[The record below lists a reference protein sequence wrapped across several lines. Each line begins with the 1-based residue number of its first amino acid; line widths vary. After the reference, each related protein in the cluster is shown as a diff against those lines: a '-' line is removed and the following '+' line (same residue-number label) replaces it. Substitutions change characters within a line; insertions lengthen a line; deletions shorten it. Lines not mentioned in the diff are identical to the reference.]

1 MRRPSV
7 LVADSAGRE
16 GVGQRE
22 RVAGRPRRPGVGRIA
37 AAGVAEPGPRAVRG
51 VHQRERAV
59 AVRVLAQCGP
69 GRLRVV
75 PVECQIDIVYL

>member
-1 MRRPSV
+1 
-7 LVADSAGRE
+7 
-16 GVGQRE
+16 
-22 RVAGRPRRPGVGRIA
+22 VGRIA

-59 AVRVLAQCGP
+59 AVRVFAQRGP